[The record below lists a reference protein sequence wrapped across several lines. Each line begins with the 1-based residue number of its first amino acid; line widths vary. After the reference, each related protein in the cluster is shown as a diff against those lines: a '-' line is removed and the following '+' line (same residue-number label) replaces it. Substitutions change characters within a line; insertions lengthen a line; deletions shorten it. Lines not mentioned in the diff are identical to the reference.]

1 MSIVSKLSTK
11 INRRIFATI
20 LGIAFCVTYLAGT
33 TAMVG
38 GLHDTTEN
46 LASSFDQGPV
56 LVYTDEDF
64 AVSNIDGNLLPA
76 ENTTFVAFTF
86 ANVTFQDDNGHS
98 AENVY
103 IISIYDPQD
112 TLGLNMT
119 NESSNNEIWI
129 GSKLSQNLVEDEFN
143 IVQDQPYYR
152 LINDINSVRISLH
165 NEYSSGSIFPDDWLI
180 IPRTNMDQLR
190 PEMAGNYSF
199 IMIVESEIPLEEQP
213 CCDSDIE
220 TRQTSSVVGFFER
233 GIYQVEQ
240 DLWGIILMS
249 GLMTALLV
257 YCIIAIETEYYAPTI
272 KILRGMG
279 ANRNFVIKIFIYK
292 ALFITIVGGILGVAL
307 GMCAAF
313 AISSISSLLG
323 VVSFITPAADFNSV
337 VLPVIIAIIS
347 GLIGGFWPAIKASR
361 MFAVKRRTPS
371 IKKEA
376 A

>member
-11 INRRIFATI
+11 MNRRIFATI

-64 AVSNIDGNLLPA
+64 AVSNVDGNLLPA
-76 ENTTFVAFTF
+76 QNTTFVAFTF
-86 ANVTFQDDNGHS
+86 ASVTFLDDNGHS

-103 IISIYDPQD
+103 VISIYDPKD

-119 NESSNNEIWI
+119 NESSNNEVWM
-129 GSKLSQNLVEDEFN
+129 GSKLSLNLVEDEFN
-143 IVQDQPYYR
+143 IVQGQPYYR
-152 LINDINSVRISLH
+152 LINDEKSVRVSLD
-165 NEYSSGSIFPDDWLI
+165 NEYSSGSIFPNDWLI

-199 IMIVESEIPLEEQP
+199 IMIVESDILLEEQP
-213 CCDSDIE
+213 CCVDVQI
-220 TRQTSSVVGFFER
+220 RQTSSVVSFFER

-279 ANRNFVIKIFIYK
+279 ANRSFVIKIFIYK
-292 ALFITIVGGILGVAL
+292 ALFITLVGGILGVSL
-307 GMCAAF
+307 GICAAF

-323 VVSFITPAADFNSV
+323 VVSFITPTADFSSV
-337 VLPVIIAIIS
+337 VLPVIIAIMS
-347 GLIGGFWPAIKASR
+347 GLIGGIWPAIKASK
-361 MFAVKRRTPS
+361 MFAVKRKTS
-371 IKKEA
+371 TVNKEA
-376 A
+376 I

>member
-1 MSIVSKLSTK
+1 MSLVAKLSTK
-11 INRRIFATI
+11 MNRRIFATI

-64 AVSNIDGNLLPA
+64 AVSNIDGNLLPTG
-76 ENTTFVAFTF
+76 NTTFVAFTF
-86 ANVTFQDDNGHS
+86 VNVTFLDDNGHS
-98 AENVY
+98 AENIYVV
-103 IISIYDPQD
+103 SIYDPQN

-119 NESSNNEIWI
+119 NESINNDVWM
-129 GSKLSQNLVEDEFN
+129 GSKLSQNLGETGFN
-143 IVQDQPYYR
+143 IVQSQPYYR
-152 LINDINSVRISLH
+152 LINGNNSFRISLH
-165 NEYSSGSIFPDDWLI
+165 NEYTPGSIFPDDWLI
-180 IPRTNMDQLR
+180 IPRANMDQLR
-190 PEMAGNYSF
+190 PEMEGNYSF
-199 IMIVESEIPLEEQP
+199 IMIIDSEILLENQL
-213 CCDSDIE
+213 CYTSDTE
-220 TRQTSSVVGFFER
+220 SRQTSSVVGFFEI

-279 ANRNFVIKIFIYK
+279 ANRSFVIQIFIYK
-292 ALFITIVGGILGVAL
+292 ALFITIVGGILGVAM

-323 VVSFITPAADFNSV
+323 VVSFITPTADLNSV
-337 VLPVIIAIIS
+337 VLPIIIAIMS
-347 GLIGGFWPAIKASR
+347 GLIGGLWPAIKASR
-361 MFAVKRRTPS
+361 MFVT
-371 IKKEA
+371 KKEVS
-376 A
+376 

>member
-1 MSIVSKLSTK
+1 MSIVAKLSTK
-11 INRRIFATI
+11 MNRRIFATI
-20 LGIAFCVTYLAGT
+20 LGIAFCVTYLTGT
-33 TAMVG
+33 IAMVG

-64 AVSNIDGNLLPA
+64 ALSNIDGNLLPE

-86 ANVTFQDDNGHS
+86 ANITFLDDNGHS

-119 NESSNNEIWI
+119 NESTNNEIWM
-129 GSKLSQNLVEDEFN
+129 GSKLSQNLVDTQFN

-152 LINDINSVRISLH
+152 LINDANSVRISLD
-165 NEYSSGSIFPDDWLI
+165 NEYSTGSIFPDDWLI
-180 IPRTNMDQLR
+180 IPRTDMNQLR

-199 IMIVESEIPLEEQP
+199 IMIIDSEIPLEDQP
-213 CCDSDIE
+213 CCSSNTEI
-220 TRQTSSVVGFFER
+220 RQTSSVVGFFER

-279 ANRNFVIKIFIYK
+279 ANRNFVINIFIYK
-292 ALFITIVGGILGVAL
+292 ALFITLVGGILGVAM
-307 GMCAAF
+307 GICAAF

-337 VLPVIIAIIS
+337 VLPIIIAMMF
-347 GLIGGFWPAIKASR
+347 GLIGGFWPAVKASR
-361 MFAVKRRTPS
+361 MFAVKRRTP
-371 IKKEA
+371 ITKKEA

>member
-11 INRRIFATI
+11 MNRRIFATI

-64 AVSNIDGNLLPA
+64 AVSNIDGDNLPTQ
-76 ENTTFVAFTF
+76 NTTFVAFTF
-86 ANVTFQDDNGHS
+86 ASVTFLDDNGHS
-98 AENVY
+98 AENIYV
-103 IISIYDPQD
+103 ISIYDPQD

-119 NESSNNEIWI
+119 NESSNNEVWM
-129 GSKLSQNLVEDEFN
+129 GSKLSHNLVDDEFN
-143 IVQDQPYYR
+143 IVQGQPYYR
-152 LINDINSVRISLH
+152 LINDENSVRISLD
-165 NEYSSGSIFPDDWLI
+165 NEYSSGSIFQNDCLI
-180 IPRTNMDQLR
+180 VPRTNMRELR
-190 PEMAGNYSF
+190 PDMAGNYSF
-199 IMIVESEIPLEEQP
+199 IMIVDSEIPLEEQP
-213 CCDSDIE
+213 CCADVQI
-220 TRQTSSVVGFFER
+220 RQTSSVVSFFER

-279 ANRNFVIKIFIYK
+279 ADRSFVIKIFIYK
-292 ALFITIVGGILGVAL
+292 ALFITIVGGVLGVAL
-307 GMCAAF
+307 GICAAF

-323 VVSFITPAADFNSV
+323 VVSFITPTADFSSV
-337 VLPVIIAIIS
+337 ILPVIIAIMS

-361 MFAVKRRTPS
+361 MFAAKRRTPT

-376 A
+376 I

>member
-11 INRRIFATI
+11 MNRRIFATI

-64 AVSNIDGNLLPA
+64 AISNIDGNLLPV
-76 ENTTFVAFTF
+76 ENTTFAAFTF
-86 ANVTFQDDNGHS
+86 ANVTFLDDKGHS

-103 IISIYDPQD
+103 VVSIYDPLD

-119 NESSNNEIWI
+119 NESSNNDVWM
-129 GSKLSQNLVEDEFN
+129 GSELSQNLVDVGFN
-143 IVQDQPYYR
+143 IVQSQPYYR
-152 LINDINSVRISLH
+152 LINDTYSVRISLD
-165 NEYSSGSIFPDDWLI
+165 NEYSPGSIFPDDWLI
-180 IPRTNMDQLR
+180 VPRNTMNDLR
-190 PEMAGNYSF
+190 PDMAGNYSF
-199 IMIVESEIPLEEQP
+199 IMIIDSEIPLEDQP
-213 CCDSDIE
+213 CCTSHTE

-279 ANRNFVIKIFIYK
+279 ANRTFVIKIFIYK
-292 ALFITIVGGILGVAL
+292 ALF
-307 GMCAAF
+307 
-313 AISSISSLLG
+313 
-323 VVSFITPAADFNSV
+323 
-337 VLPVIIAIIS
+337 
-347 GLIGGFWPAIKASR
+347 
-361 MFAVKRRTPS
+361 
-371 IKKEA
+371 
-376 A
+376 

>member
-11 INRRIFATI
+11 MNRRIFATI

-33 TAMVG
+33 IAMVG

-56 LVYTDEDF
+56 LVYTDEDL
-64 AVSNIDGNLLPA
+64 AVSNIDGNLLPV
-76 ENTTFVAFTF
+76 ENATFVAFTF
-86 ANVTFQDDNGHS
+86 ASITFQDDNGHS
-98 AENVY
+98 VENIYV
-103 IISIYDPQD
+103 ISIYDPQD
-112 TLGLNMT
+112 TLSLNMT
-119 NESSNNEIWI
+119 NESYNDEVWI
-129 GSKLSQNLVEDEFN
+129 GSKLSQNLVEAEFN
-143 IVQDQPYYR
+143 IVQNQPYYR
-152 LINDINSVRISLH
+152 LINDENSVRISLD
-165 NEYSSGSIFPDDWLI
+165 NEYSSGSIFPNDWLI
-180 IPRTNMDQLR
+180 VPRTTMQELR
-190 PEMAGNYSF
+190 PEMEGNYSF
-199 IMIVESEIPLEEQP
+199 VMIVESEIPLEDQP
-213 CCDSDIE
+213 CCTGDTEI
-220 TRQTSSVVGFFER
+220 RQTSSVVKFFER

-279 ANRNFVIKIFIYK
+279 ANRIFVIKIFIYK

-337 VLPVIIAIIS
+337 VLPIIIAIIS
-347 GLIGGFWPAIKASR
+347 GLIGGIWPAIKASK
-361 MFAVKRRTPS
+361 MFAVKRRAPT

-376 A
+376 I

>member
-11 INRRIFATI
+11 MNRRIFATI

-64 AVSNIDGNLLPA
+64 AISNIDGNLLPV
-76 ENTTFVAFTF
+76 ENTTFAAFTF
-86 ANVTFQDDNGHS
+86 ANVTFLDDKGHS

-103 IISIYDPQD
+103 VVSIYDPLD

-119 NESSNNEIWI
+119 NESSNNDVWM
-129 GSKLSQNLVEDEFN
+129 GSELSQNLVDVGFN
-143 IVQDQPYYR
+143 IVQSQPYYR
-152 LINDINSVRISLH
+152 LINDTYSVRISLD
-165 NEYSSGSIFPDDWLI
+165 NEYSPGSIFPDDWLI
-180 IPRTNMDQLR
+180 VPRNTMNDLR
-190 PEMAGNYSF
+190 PDMAGNYSF
-199 IMIVESEIPLEEQP
+199 IMIIDSEIPLEDQP
-213 CCDSDIE
+213 CCTSHTE

-279 ANRNFVIKIFIYK
+279 ANRTFVIKIFIYK
-292 ALFITIVGGILGVAL
+292 ALFITLVGGILGVAL
-307 GMCAAF
+307 GICAAF

-323 VVSFITPAADFNSV
+323 VVSFITPTADFNSV
-337 VLPVIIAIIS
+337 ILPIIIAIMS
-347 GLIGGFWPAIKASR
+347 GLIGGIWPAIKASK
-361 MFAVKRRTPS
+361 MFAVKRRN
-371 IKKEA
+371 A
-376 A
+376 

>member
-1 MSIVSKLSTK
+1 MSIGAKLSTK
-11 INRRIFATI
+11 MNRRIFATI

-64 AVSNIDGNLLPA
+64 AVSNIDGNLLPVDNA
-76 ENTTFVAFTF
+76 TFVAFTF
-86 ANVTFQDDNGHS
+86 ADITFLDDNGHS
-98 AENVY
+98 SENIYV
-103 IISIYDPQD
+103 ISIYDPQD

-119 NESSNNEIWI
+119 NESSNNEVWM
-129 GSKLSQNLVEDEFN
+129 GSKLSHNLVGVEFN
-143 IVQDQPYYR
+143 IVQGQPYYR
-152 LINDINSVRISLH
+152 LINDANSARISIDH
-165 NEYSSGSIFPDDWLI
+165 EYSPGSIFPDEWLI
-180 IPRTNMDQLR
+180 VPRTTMQELR
-190 PEMAGNYSF
+190 PEMEGNYSF
-199 IMIVESEIPLEEQP
+199 VMIIDSDIPLEEQP
-213 CCDSDIE
+213 CCASNTEI
-220 TRQTSSVVGFFER
+220 RQTSSVVSFFEK

-307 GMCAAF
+307 GICAAF
-313 AISSISSLLG
+313 AIASISSLLG
-323 VVSFITPAADFNSV
+323 VVSFITPSADFSSV
-337 VLPVIIAIIS
+337 VLPVIIAMIF
-347 GLIGGFWPAIKASR
+347 GLIGGIWPAIKASR
-361 MFAVKRRTPS
+361 MFAVKRITTTT
-371 IKKEA
+371 KKEVA
-376 A
+376 